1 MSVDVGSWLLMTPGQ
16 CLLMLV
22 LVVDDTRAV
31 SVDVGSWLLMTPGQ
45 CLLMLVLVVDDTR
58 AVSVDAGLG
67 CW

>member
-1 MSVDVGSWLLMTPGQ
+1 MTPGQ

-22 LVVDDTRAV
+22 LVVGDTRAV

-58 AVSVDAGLG
+58 AVSVDVGLG
-67 CW
+67 C

>member
-1 MSVDVGSWLLMTPGQ
+1 MTPGQ

-31 SVDVGSWLLMTPGQ
+31 SVDVGLG
-45 CLLMLVLVVDDTR
+45 VGDTR
-58 AVSVDAGLG
+58 AVSVDVSLG